1 MAGEG
6 TGMTSHE
13 GGSQTDGLRREDW
26 ELHLKYIAA
35 LHRPLKL
42 TDYPACPYL
51 CPFPL
56 LLILPVLIPPVF
68 FCFFFVTIRSPPSTD
83 TH

>member
-13 GGSQTDGLRREDW
+13 GGSQIDGLRREDL

-42 TDYPACPYL
+42 TDYPACPHL
-51 CPFPL
+51 CPFPV
-56 LLILPVLIPPVF
+56 LLILSVLIPPVL
-68 FCFFFVTIRSPPSTD
+68 FFFKLFVVLQV
-83 TH
+83 H